1 MAIVISG
8 SVAFDYLM
16 TFPGYFR
23 ENILPDKLDKISL
36 SFLVDNM
43 TRQRGGCAVVLGAL
57 APVAAWLH
65 ATCNRDGCTHRK
77 RKK

>member
-23 ENILPDKLDKISL
+23 ENILPDKLDKIS
-36 SFLVDNM
+36 VVVP
-43 TRQRGGCAVVLGAL
+43 GG
-57 APVAAWLH
+57 
-65 ATCNRDGCTHRK
+65 
-77 RKK
+77 